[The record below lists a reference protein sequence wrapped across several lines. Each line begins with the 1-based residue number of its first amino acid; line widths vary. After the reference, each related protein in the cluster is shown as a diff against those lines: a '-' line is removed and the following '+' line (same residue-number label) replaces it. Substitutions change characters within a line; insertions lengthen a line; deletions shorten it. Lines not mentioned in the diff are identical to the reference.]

1 MSLAA
6 LRSASWRENEIDE
19 VLDRRAIEA
28 EFVPVVR
35 LDTLTVVGFEAV
47 ARGPAGSSVDTHV
60 SLVEAA
66 VAVGREAELDWIC
79 RAAAYRA
86 ALDAR
91 LHPSLTVFVKTDPRS
106 LAAPCPPDLAPAVWR
121 AESKLRVVIEVS
133 DRMLA
138 ASPDSVPAA
147 VARARRVGWGVA
159 LDNVGAEPHTL
170 ALLPIVEPDVVKID
184 LGQLEQRGERS
195 LALVMN
201 AVLAEVELS
210 GATVLTTG
218 IATKA
223 QLALA
228 RALGAEVGQGPLLGA
243 AGPLPDGVAPANR
256 PVRLISAASRNGLT
270 PFDVISG
277 EVDPKTAPRST
288 LDMLSRQLEH
298 GASSASG
305 PAFVVGIYQDVR
317 HLDAGAL
324 ERLAA
329 LADRGC
335 VVTVLAPGMPAAP
348 APGIHGQHLA
358 ADERIRGEWDVLVVA
373 DHFAAALV
381 SRTLGA
387 SDGRSEFCLT
397 YDRSLVLDAARTVFD
412 RPEVADLA
420 ALGDS

>member
-1 MSLAA
+1 MSQAA
-6 LRSASWRENEIDE
+6 LEAASWREDEIDE

-35 LDTLTVVGFEAV
+35 LDTLSVVGFEAV
-47 ARGPAGSSVDTHV
+47 ARGPAGSGVDTHAA
-60 SLVEAA
+60 LVEAA

-106 LAAPCPPDLAPAVWR
+106 LASPCPPDLAPAVWR

-159 LDNVGAEPHTL
+159 LDDIGAEPHTL

-184 LGQLEQRGERS
+184 LGVLEQRGERH

-201 AVLAEVELS
+201 AVLAEAELS
-210 GATVLTTG
+210 GATILTTG

-228 RALGAEVGQGPLLGA
+228 RALGAEVGQGPLLGS

-256 PVRLISAASRNGLT
+256 PVRLISAGSRNGLT
-270 PFDVISG
+270 PFDVIS
-277 EVDPKTAPRST
+277 
-288 LDMLSRQLEH
+288 
-298 GASSASG
+298 
-305 PAFVVGIYQDVR
+305 
-317 HLDAGAL
+317 
-324 ERLAA
+324 
-329 LADRGC
+329 
-335 VVTVLAPGMPAAP
+335 
-348 APGIHGQHLA
+348 
-358 ADERIRGEWDVLVVA
+358 
-373 DHFAAALV
+373 
-381 SRTLGA
+381 
-387 SDGRSEFCLT
+387 
-397 YDRSLVLDAARTVFD
+397 
-412 RPEVADLA
+412 
-420 ALGDS
+420 